1 MVNLAEIAQSGIDP
15 VSGSPLSA
23 EKRKELFRRSQISA
37 AGVFG
42 GGRGGALVPV
52 NRGPDPQTL
61 AIVRTNTN
69 TITSFQIQINNL
81 TKQNN
86 AVLSNLG
93 KINSLQQQINV
104 VQVSVVDLGNNLQ
117 QIANLIVNDSALEQ
131 QKERLSQEQEK
142 KLAEAGIRQG
152 KEKQLE
158 SKIREALM
166 WPIKQIGNKVQSAF
180 GTLMSFM
187 WQLLGGWLT
196 MQGLDVL
203 KALSTGNKK
212 KLEDIK
218 NNVIKS
224 LLVVGGIL
232 GVLSVGIFRVVG
244 LITKLTFKLGKFIIG
259 NTIGRLFGGLLNLGK
274 RALGIGAKPA
284 TVAAAGAGARGA
296 AAVTMGAGTAEEVAK
311 AGKTGVKSENFWS
324 RIWGGA
330 GKAETQVA
338 TKTAA
343 KVGTKEAAGLGSRLV
358 PGLQT
363 AAGLTFGA
371 YDIKQGNYGSAIFD
385 LASAIPGPIG
395 WGGLALGGLHTL
407 IGSPLDPK
415 EKNSEN
421 SDSKSKPTNKI
432 VPTKPKSPSPTQ
444 TSSPSSSASLAQ
456 TSSSSSNIQIAPA
469 QVQKVPTTST
479 NIQPEPEAKPNI
491 VYASS
496 GGSNSQPQSQ
506 PSSSGSATDVPLFSS
521 SNPDNFYALYSQVSY
536 NVIM

>member
-1 MVNLAEIAQSGIDP
+1 MADLAEIAQSGIDP

-23 EKRKELFRRSQISA
+23 EKRKELFRRSQISS

-52 NRGPDPQTL
+52 NKGPDPQTL
-61 AIVRTNTN
+61 AIVRTNT
-69 TITSFQIQINNL
+69 TAITSFQQQINSL

-86 AVLSNLG
+86 EVLVNLG
-93 KINSLQQQINV
+93 KINALQQQVNV
-104 VQVSVVDLGNNLQ
+104 VQASVVDLGNNLQ
-117 QIANLIVNDSALEQ
+117 QIANLISNDSALEQ

-180 GTLMSFM
+180 GSLMSFM

-196 MQGLDVL
+196 MQGLEVL
-203 KALSTGNKK
+203 KEYSKGNKK

-232 GVLSVGIFRVVG
+232 GVLSVGIFKVVG

-296 AAVTMGAGTAEEVAK
+296 AAVTMGAGTAAEVAK
-311 AGKTGVKSENFWS
+311 AESKGGNFLS
-324 RIWGGA
+324 KLFGGA
-330 GKAETQVA
+330 GKPA
-338 TKTAA
+338 TKAA
-343 KVGTKEAAGLGSRLV
+343 TEVAERGILKMGSRAAAGVVPLAGTGLNLWSATESAKEGNWTGAGLYGAAAV
-358 PGLQT
+358 TSLIPGLNLLT
-363 AAGLTFGA
+363 APLTVGGIA
-371 YDIKQGNYGSAIFD
+371 SD
-385 LASAIPGPIG
+385 L
-395 WGGLALGGLHTL
+395 TY
-407 IGSPLDPK
+407 
-415 EKNSEN
+415 EKPE
-421 SDSKSKPTNKI
+421 DSKPKPTNKI

-444 TSSPSSSASLAQ
+444 ISSPSSSASLAQ
-456 TSSSSSNIQIAPA
+456 TSSSSTNIQIAPA
-469 QVQKVPTTST
+469 QVEKVPTTPT
-479 NIQPEPEAKPNI
+479 NIQPEPEPKPNI

-506 PSSSGSATDVPLFSS
+506 PSSSGSSTDVPLFPSAD
-521 SNPDNFYALYSQVSY
+521 PDNFYALYAQVNY
-536 NVIM
+536 NVIL

>member
-23 EKRKELFRRSQISA
+23 ERRKELFRRSQISA

-86 AVLSNLG
+86 AVLSNLA
-93 KINSLQQQINV
+93 KINNLQQQINV

-117 QIANLIVNDSALEQ
+117 QIANLIVNEGAVEQ
-131 QKERLSQEQEK
+131 QKERLAQEQEK

-180 GTLMSFM
+180 GSLMSFM

-196 MQGLDVL
+196 IQGLDVL

-274 RALGIGAKPA
+274 KALGIGAKPA

-296 AAVTMGAGTAEEVAK
+296 AAVTMGAGTADDIAK
-311 AGKTGVKSENFWS
+311 AGSK
-324 RIWGGA
+324 GGNWLSKLFGGGSGKAGQAVA
-330 GKAETQVA
+330 GKAASRIVGGAMPVGGSLVNLWSAIESAKEGNMLGASLYGTASVTSLIPPLAWLSMA
-338 TKTAA
+338 TTAA
-343 KVGTKEAAGLGSRLV
+343 A
-358 PGLQT
+358 
-363 AAGLTFGA
+363 
-371 YDIKQGNYGSAIFD
+371 
-385 LASAIPGPIG
+385 
-395 WGGLALGGLHTL
+395 
-407 IGSPLDPK
+407 IGSEVTYEKSDNAKSMPTDKMVPPK
-415 EKNSEN
+415 P
-421 SDSKSKPTNKI
+421 KPTNKI

-444 TSSPSSSASLAQ
+444 TSSPSSSALLAQ
-456 TSSSSSNIQIAPA
+456 TSSSSSNLQIAPA
-469 QVQKVPTTST
+469 EVQKVPTPPT
-479 NIQPEPEAKPNI
+479 NIPPEPEVKPNI

>member
-23 EKRKELFRRSQISA
+23 ERRKELFRRSQISA

-86 AVLSNLG
+86 SVLSNLA
-93 KINSLQQQINV
+93 KINNLQQQINV

-117 QIANLIVNDSALEQ
+117 QIANLIVNEGAVEQ
-131 QKERLSQEQEK
+131 QKERLAQEQEK

-180 GTLMSFM
+180 GSLMSFM

-274 RALGIGAKPA
+274 KALGIGAKPA

-296 AAVTMGAGTAEEVAK
+296 AAVTMGAGTAAEVAK
-311 AGKTGVKSENFWS
+311 AESKGGNFLS
-324 RIWGGA
+324 KLFGGA
-330 GKAETQVA
+330 GKPA
-338 TKTAA
+338 TKAA
-343 KVGTKEAAGLGSRLV
+343 TKAATEVAGKGILKRAAAGVVPLAGTGLNLWSATESAKEGNWTGAGLYGAAAATSLI
-358 PGLQT
+358 PGLNLLT
-363 AAGLTFGA
+363 APLTV
-371 YDIKQGNYGSAIFD
+371 
-385 LASAIPGPIG
+385 
-395 WGGLALGGLHTL
+395 LG
-407 IGSPLDPK
+407 IGSDLTY
-415 EKNSEN
+415 EKPE
-421 SDSKSKPTNKI
+421 DSKPKPTNKI

-444 TSSPSSSASLAQ
+444 TSSSSPSTSLAQ
-456 TSSSSSNIQIAPA
+456 TSSSSSNLQISQAE
-469 QVQKVPTTST
+469 VQKVPTPVT
-479 NIQPEPEAKPNI
+479 NIPPEPEAKPNI

>member
-86 AVLSNLG
+86 AVLSNLA
-93 KINSLQQQINV
+93 KINNLQQQINV

-117 QIANLIVNDSALEQ
+117 QIANLIVNEGAVEQ
-131 QKERLSQEQEK
+131 QKERLAQEQEK

-296 AAVTMGAGTAEEVAK
+296 AAVTMGAGTADDIAK
-311 AGKTGVKSENFWS
+311 AESKGGNWLSKLFGKGSGKAGQAV
-324 RIWGGA
+324 A
-330 GKAETQVA
+330 GKAASRIVGGAMPVA
-338 TKTAA
+338 
-343 KVGTKEAAGLGSRLV
+343 GSL
-358 PGLQT
+358 LN
-363 AAGLTFGA
+363 LW
-371 YDIKQGNYGSAIFD
+371 SAIESAKEGNMLGASLYGTASVTSLIPP
-385 LASAIPGPIG
+385 LAWLTMATT
-395 WGGLALGGLHTL
+395 ATA
-407 IGSPLDPK
+407 IGSDLTYK
-415 EKNSEN
+415 K
-421 SDSKSKPTNKI
+421 SDNAKSTPTDKI
-432 VPTKPKSPSPTQ
+432 VPPKPKSLGSPSPSVETTSGQ
-444 TSSPSSSASLAQ
+444 TSPSASNNEMPTNAK
-456 TSSSSSNIQIAPA
+456 TSSQPSIPQISQAE
-469 QVQKVPTTST
+469 VQKVPTSLT
-479 NIQPEPEAKPNI
+479 NIPPEPEAKPNI

-506 PSSSGSATDVPLFSS
+506 PSNSGSATDVPLFSS

>member
-104 VQVSVVDLGNNLQ
+104 VEVSVVDLGNNLQ
-117 QIANLIVNDSALEQ
+117 QIANLIANDSALEQ

-180 GTLMSFM
+180 GSLMSFM

-232 GVLSVGIFRVVG
+232 GVLSFGIFRVVG
-244 LITKLTFKLGKFIIG
+244 LITKLTFKLGKFILS

-274 RALGIGAKPA
+274 KALGIGAKPA
-284 TVAAAGAGARGA
+284 TAAAGAELKGA
-296 AAVTMGAGTAEEVAK
+296 AKVTMGAGTAEEVAK
-311 AGKTGVKSENFWS
+311 AGKAGAKSENWFMKLLGM
-324 RIWGGA
+324 GGKPEAKA
-330 GKAETQVA
+330 GTELGVKAFG
-338 TKTAA
+338 KTAA
-343 KVGTKEAAGLGSRLV
+343 NVGSRAV
-358 PGLQT
+358 PFLG
-363 AAGLTFGA
+363 AGISAKFAWDDLM
-371 YDIKQGNYGSAIFD
+371 KGNYGGAALNTLSGVADLTGVGALVAAPLAISAVAYD
-385 LASAIPGPIG
+385 YK
-395 WGGLALGGLHTL
+395 W
-407 IGSPLDPK
+407 
-415 EKNSEN
+415 EKDQEEN
-421 SDSKSKPTNKI
+421 KNKN
-432 VPTKPKSPSPTQ
+432 TKPKAQVNPQNSAVGNKPKTPEI
-444 TSSPSSSASLAQ
+444 SSTAQ

-469 QVQKVPTTST
+469 QVQKVPSTST

>member
-15 VSGSPLSA
+15 VTGSPLSA
-23 EKRKELFRRSQISA
+23 ERRKELFRRSQISA

-86 AVLSNLG
+86 AVLSNLA
-93 KINSLQQQINV
+93 KINNLQQQINV

-117 QIANLIVNDSALEQ
+117 QIANLIVNEGAVEQ
-131 QKERLSQEQEK
+131 QKERLAQEQEK

-180 GTLMSFM
+180 GSLMSFM

-274 RALGIGAKPA
+274 KALGIGAKPA

-296 AAVTMGAGTAEEVAK
+296 AAVTMGAGTAAEVAK
-311 AGKTGVKSENFWS
+311 AESKGGNFLS
-324 RIWGGA
+324 KLFGGA
-330 GKAETQVA
+330 GKPTTKAATEVAERGILKMGSRAAAGVA
-338 TKTAA
+338 PL
-343 KVGTKEAAGLGSRLV
+343 VGTGLNLWSATESAKEGNWTGAGLYGAAAVTSLI
-358 PGLQT
+358 PGLNLLT
-363 AAGLTFGA
+363 APLTV
-371 YDIKQGNYGSAIFD
+371 
-385 LASAIPGPIG
+385 
-395 WGGLALGGLHTL
+395 LG
-407 IGSPLDPK
+407 IGSDLTY
-415 EKNSEN
+415 EKPE
-421 SDSKSKPTNKI
+421 DSKPKPTNKI

-469 QVQKVPTTST
+469 QVQKVPSTST

>member
-23 EKRKELFRRSQISA
+23 ERRKELFRRSQISA

-93 KINSLQQQINV
+93 KINNLQQQINV

-117 QIANLIVNDSALEQ
+117 QIANLIVNEGAVEQ
-131 QKERLSQEQEK
+131 QKERLAQEQEK

-180 GTLMSFM
+180 GSLMSFIS
-187 WQLLGGWLT
+187 QLLGGWLT

-296 AAVTMGAGTAEEVAK
+296 AAVTMGAGTAAEVAK
-311 AGKTGVKSENFWS
+311 AESKGGNWLSKLF
-324 RIWGGA
+324 GGA
-330 GKAETQVA
+330 EKGGLKTA
-338 TKTAA
+338 TKMGA
-343 KVGTKEAAGLGSRLV
+343 KEGASVASRFLPGVQTVAGVGMGTYEFA
-358 PGLQT
+358 
-363 AAGLTFGA
+363 
-371 YDIKQGNYGSAIFD
+371 QGNYASGVLDFI
-385 LASAIPGPIG
+385 SAIPGPIG
-395 WGGLALGGLHTL
+395 WLGLGGSIGHSLL
-407 IGSPLDPK
+407 GSPLDPK
-415 EKNSEN
+415 KKNTN
-421 SDSKSKPTNKI
+421 TNNKI
-432 VPTKPKSPSPTQ
+432 KPPKPKTLGSPSPEQTTQFQ
-444 TSSPSSSASLAQ
+444 TSVGSSDNEMPTNAK
-456 TSSSSSNIQIAPA
+456 TSSQPSIPQIAPA
-469 QVQKVPTTST
+469 QVQKVPSTST

>member
-1 MVNLAEIAQSGIDP
+1 MADLAEIAQSGIDP

-23 EKRKELFRRSQISA
+23 EKRKELFRRSQISSA
-37 AGVFG
+37 SVFG

-52 NRGPDPQTL
+52 NKGPDPQTL

-86 AVLSNLG
+86 AVLSNLA
-93 KINSLQQQINV
+93 KINTLQQQVNV
-104 VQVSVVDLGNNLQ
+104 VQASVVDLGNNLQ
-117 QIANLIVNDSALEQ
+117 QIANLIVNEGVVEQ
-131 QKERLSQEQEK
+131 QKERLAQEQEK

-196 MQGLDVL
+196 IQGLDVL

-274 RALGIGAKPA
+274 KALGIGAKPA

-296 AAVTMGAGTAEEVAK
+296 AAVTMGAGTAAEVAK
-311 AGKTGVKSENFWS
+311 AESKGGNFLS
-324 RIWGGA
+324 KLFGGA
-330 GKAETQVA
+330 GKPA
-338 TKTAA
+338 TKAA
-343 KVGTKEAAGLGSRLV
+343 TEVAERGILKMGSRAAAGVVPLAGTGLNLWSATESAKEGNWTGAGLYGAAAV
-358 PGLQT
+358 TSLIPGLNLLT
-363 AAGLTFGA
+363 APLTVGGIA
-371 YDIKQGNYGSAIFD
+371 TD
-385 LASAIPGPIG
+385 LTYKKP
-395 WGGLALGGLHTL
+395 
-407 IGSPLDPK
+407 
-415 EKNSEN
+415 E
-421 SDSKSKPTNKI
+421 DSKPKPTNKI

-444 TSSPSSSASLAQ
+444 TSSPSSSAPLVQ
-456 TSSSSSNIQIAPA
+456 TSPSSSNIQIAPA
-469 QVQKVPTTST
+469 EVQKVPTPPT
-479 NIQPEPEAKPNI
+479 NIPPEPEAKPNI

-536 NVIM
+536 NVII